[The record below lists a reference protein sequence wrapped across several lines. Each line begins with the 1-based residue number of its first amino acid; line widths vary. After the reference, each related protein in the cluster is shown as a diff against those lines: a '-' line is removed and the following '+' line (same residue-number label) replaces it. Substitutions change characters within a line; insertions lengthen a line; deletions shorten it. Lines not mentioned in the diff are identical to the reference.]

1 VIFGNRFFDVDTLHT
16 VSKTAQMGHA
26 IGIKSSYYTKSD
38 TPMTVRFI
46 EGPRRLE
53 IIRKMYPKNQFA
65 LTGFAKLDPLYNH
78 EIPLPD
84 LTAMGLDPDR
94 KTILYA
100 PTFYPSS
107 IESFPESWPQEFQRY
122 NLIVKPHYFS
132 MTKEKYKGQRRK
144 FEAWAAFPNV
154 YLAGIDEHSLL
165 PFMVVSDLL
174 ISEASSSIFEFSALD
189 KPIVWCDFLNL
200 RWSYRGPFRFRF
212 TRRMDQDIL
221 KFSDIGAH
229 AENYRQLKIVV
240 DEQINHPEM
249 FQAKRRAYCDLF
261 VGASDG
267 MASKRVAD
275 YLSTHG

>member
-1 VIFGNRFFDVDTLHT
+1 
-16 VSKTAQMGHA
+16 
-26 IGIKSSYYTKSD
+26 
-38 TPMTVRFI
+38 
-46 EGPRRLE
+46 
-53 IIRKMYPKNQFA
+53 
-65 LTGFAKLDPLYNH
+65 
-78 EIPLPD
+78 
-84 LTAMGLDPDR
+84 
-94 KTILYA
+94 
-100 PTFYPSS
+100 
-107 IESFPESWPQEFQRY
+107 
-122 NLIVKPHYFS
+122 
-132 MTKEKYKGQRRK
+132 
-144 FEAWAAFPNV
+144 
-154 YLAGIDEHSLL
+154 
-165 PFMVVSDLL
+165 MVVSDLL